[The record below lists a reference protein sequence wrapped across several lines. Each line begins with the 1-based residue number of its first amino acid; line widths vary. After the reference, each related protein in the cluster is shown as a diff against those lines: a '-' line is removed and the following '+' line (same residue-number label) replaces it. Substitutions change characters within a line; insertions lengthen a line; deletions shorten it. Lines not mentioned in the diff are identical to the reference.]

1 MLTRIKYLYYKLC
14 VLFDNIQQ
22 DVHYQVTR
30 PEYNK
35 LTFTYRTIPKIGKI
49 AREVVWALGIYA
61 RGIRMA
67 VVHFYDIILTVL
79 FNVYRKTSSVERY
92 GKDL

>member
-1 MLTRIKYLYYKLC
+1 MLPRIKYLYYKLC
-14 VLFDNIQQ
+14 VLLDNIQQ

-35 LTFTYRTIPKIGKI
+35 LTFAYRTIPKIGRI
-49 AREVVWALGIYA
+49 AKPVAWALGINA

-67 VVHFYDIILTVL
+67 VVHFDDITLTALVI
-79 FNVYRKTSSVERY
+79 VYRRTSSVERY
-92 GKDL
+92 DKDL

>member
-1 MLTRIKYLYYKLC
+1 MLPRIKYLYYKLC
-14 VLFDNIQQ
+14 VLLDNIQQ

-35 LTFTYRTIPKIGKI
+35 LTFTYRTIPNIGRI
-49 AREVVWALGIYA
+49 ARAVVWALGINA

-67 VVHFYDIILTVL
+67 VVNFDDIILTALV
-79 FNVYRKTSSVERY
+79 NV
-92 GKDL
+92 

>member
-1 MLTRIKYLYYKLC
+1 MLPLIKHLYYKLC
-14 VLFDNIQQ
+14 MLLDNIKK

-35 LTFTYRTIPKIGKI
+35 LTFTYRTIPKIGRI
-49 AREVVWALGIYA
+49 ARAVVLALGIYA

-67 VVHFYDIILTVL
+67 VVH
-79 FNVYRKTSSVERY
+79 SSLY
-92 GKDL
+92 SSMSTGKHLRLRDMVKICNE

>member
-1 MLTRIKYLYYKLC
+1 MLTRIKYLYYKLY

-35 LTFTYRTIPKIGKI
+35 LTFTYRTIPKIGRI
-49 AREVVWALGIYA
+49 ARAVVWALGIYA

-67 VVHFYDIILTVL
+67 VVHFDDIILTVL

-92 GKDL
+92 AKDL